1 MKKID
6 TSVICLMPWIH
17 THIWPNGD
25 AFPCCMSD
33 SSEVFGNVHTET
45 LAGVMNNENYKTIR
59 KQMINGDKP
68 TACSRC
74 YELEDHA
81 DSWTLRKNSLESFKQ
96 HLPLIEQTNDDGS
109 IDDFKMRYLDI
120 RFSNLCNMRCRT
132 CGPSL
137 SSSWYD
143 DQIKLHPGS
152 VEKKFIDLKVNP
164 KFMDELAPHLDTIE
178 EVYFA
183 GGEAL
188 ITPQHYD
195 ILDYWLSKE
204 RKDIKLRYTTNF
216 SNFRYKNRSVLDYW
230 KKFDDVRVAASLDT
244 HGKQAEYSRKE
255 TDWDDIVLNRQQMIM
270 HCPDVYFEITPTVS
284 IFSVHSLFDFH
295 RTWVEQGLLDINN
308 IRINILTHPRYF
320 SITILPQEDKEKVRE
335 LYVEYVEWLNQNKAQ
350 AHIIQAISGIITYMD
365 SADHTDLLPDFKT
378 QILTIDRLRNE
389 NFAEIY
395 PELKHLI

>member
-33 SSEVFGNVHTET
+33 SREIFGNVNRQP
-45 LAGVMNNENYKTIR
+45 LQALMNNEKYRTIR
-59 KQMINGDKP
+59 KQMINGEKP

-74 YELEDHA
+74 YELEDSA
-81 DSWTLRKNSLESFKQ
+81 DSWTLRKNSLQSFKH
-96 HLPLIEQTNDDGS
+96 HLPLIDETDYDGTITN
-109 IDDFKMRYLDI
+109 FKMRYMDI

-143 DQIKLHPGS
+143 DQVKLHPES
-152 VEKKFIDLKVNP
+152 VTSKFIDLKSNP
-164 KFMDELAPHLDTIE
+164 EFMNNLMPHLDTIE

-188 ITPQHYD
+188 ITPQHYEV
-195 ILDYWLSKE
+195 LDYWLSKG
-204 RKDIKLRYTTNF
+204 RTDIKLRYTTNF
-216 SNFRYKNRSVLDYW
+216 SNLRYKSKSILEYW
-230 KKFDDVRVAASLDT
+230 KKFDDVRIAASLDT
-244 HGKQAEYSRKE
+244 YGKIAEYSRKE

-270 HCPDVYFEITPTVS
+270 QCPEVYFEITPTVS

-295 RTWVEQGLLDINN
+295 RSWVEQGMLDINN

-320 SITILPQEDKEKVRE
+320 SITILPEEYKKSIRLIYED
-335 LYVEYVEWLNQNKAQ
+335 YCAWLTANGAQN
-350 AHIIQAISGIITYMD
+350 HILHDVKGIISYMD
-365 SADHTDLLPDFKT
+365 SADHSDLLPDFRK
-378 QILTIDRLRNE
+378 QISIIDNLRKE

-395 PELKHLI
+395 PEMKTL

>member
-6 TSVICLMPWIH
+6 TSVVCLMPWIH

-33 SSEVFGNVHTET
+33 SREIFGNVNRQP
-45 LAGVMNNENYKTIR
+45 LQALMNNEKYRTIR
-59 KQMINGDKP
+59 KQMINGEKP

-74 YELEDHA
+74 YELEDSA
-81 DSWTLRKNSLESFKQ
+81 DSWTLRKNSLQSFKH
-96 HLPLIEQTNDDGS
+96 HLPLIDETDYDGTITN
-109 IDDFKMRYLDI
+109 FKMRYMDI

-143 DQIKLHPGS
+143 DQVKLHPES
-152 VEKKFIDLKVNP
+152 VTSKFIDLKSNP
-164 KFMDELAPHLDTIE
+164 EFMNNLMPHLDTIE

-188 ITPQHYD
+188 ITPQHYEV
-195 ILDYWLSKE
+195 LDYWLSNG
-204 RKDIKLRYTTNF
+204 RNDIKLRYTTNF
-216 SNFRYKNRSVLDYW
+216 SNLRYKSKSILEYW
-230 KKFDDVRVAASLDT
+230 KKFDDVRIAASLDT
-244 HGKQAEYSRKE
+244 YGKIAEYSRKE

-270 HCPDVYFEITPTVS
+270 QCPEVYFEITPTVS

-295 RTWVEQGLLDINN
+295 RSWVEQGMLDINN

-320 SITILPQEDKEKVRE
+320 SITILPEEYKKSIRLIYED
-335 LYVEYVEWLNQNKAQ
+335 YCAWLTANGAQN
-350 AHIIQAISGIITYMD
+350 HILHDVKGIISYMD
-365 SADHTDLLPDFKT
+365 SADHSDLLPDFRK
-378 QILTIDRLRNE
+378 QISIIDNLRKE

-395 PELKHLI
+395 PEMKTL